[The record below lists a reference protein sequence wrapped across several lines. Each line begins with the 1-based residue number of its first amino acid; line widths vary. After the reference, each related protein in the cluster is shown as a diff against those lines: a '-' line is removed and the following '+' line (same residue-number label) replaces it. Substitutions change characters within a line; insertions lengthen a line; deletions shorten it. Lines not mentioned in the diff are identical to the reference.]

1 MNFFQRLR
9 NRAVA
14 FVHDLLMIPLAWFGA
29 RGLWSMTRGTSRSAA
44 DPNGS
49 ALLAI
54 WIVLII
60 VFFSFSKSKEDL
72 YILPVYPAAA
82 ALVGHLLSR
91 IMASERPG
99 QQGILRFTTLVLS
112 ASIATSGAVILYLF
126 GKGTHPYEID
136 GATLIGC
143 VAILGAMTTAVV
155 VLAKRMRFAVL
166 ATALTVAVCNWV
178 FVLWA
183 IPDFERFKPVRSLCD
198 VIASEAGPDAL
209 VGYYKTAYPSMVFY
223 LRRPIFE
230 YYLEGEIEAAL
241 SSGKEVFCLMTAAE
255 YEVLRARV
263 PVQTRVLASHPIFQV
278 KLNGILDRVELPRV
292 LLISNKGGTNV
303 TQ

>member
-1 MNFFQRLR
+1 VGDFFPWSIFL
-9 NRAVA
+9 
-14 FVHDLLMIPLAWFGA
+14 IPLAWFA
-29 RGLWSMTRGTSRSAA
+29 ASGLWSMKHGTSRSVA

-54 WIVLII
+54 WIIVIV

-82 ALVGHLLSR
+82 ALVGQLLARCMGSDEPR
-91 IMASERPG
+91 
-99 QQGILRFTTLVLS
+99 QQGVVRFTTLLQA
-112 ASIATSGAVILYLF
+112 ASIATSGAVILYFF
-126 GKGTHPYEID
+126 GMGSQTYEIA
-136 GATLIGC
+136 GARLIGC
-143 VAILGAMTTAVV
+143 VAILGAMMSAAAAIVKRTRQAVV
-155 VLAKRMRFAVL
+155 
-166 ATALTVAVCNWV
+166 ATALTVAVCSWV

-183 IPDFERFKPVRSLCD
+183 LPDFERFKPVRSMCE
-198 VIASEAGPDAL
+198 VIASEAGPDAF
-209 VGYYKTAYPSMVFY
+209 VGYYRTAYPSMVFY

-230 YYLEGEIEAAL
+230 YYHQDEIEAAL
-241 SSGKEVFCLMTAAE
+241 ISGKEVFCLITAAE
-255 YEVLRARV
+255 YEGLRARM